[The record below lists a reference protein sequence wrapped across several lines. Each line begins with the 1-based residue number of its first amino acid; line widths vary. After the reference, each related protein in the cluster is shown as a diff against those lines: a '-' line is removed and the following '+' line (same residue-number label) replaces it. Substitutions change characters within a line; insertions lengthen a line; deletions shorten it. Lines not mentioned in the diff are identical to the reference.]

1 MATETQR
8 KTTEVQKSEIQS
20 GDAILWKSNGPI
32 DLSFSFVFGLFFPD
46 WRKRKWK
53 PWHTGFIVRVL
64 DYGEVVEF
72 RLLVSFYSHK
82 VIIR

>member
-53 PWHTGFIVRVL
+53 PWHT
-64 DYGEVVEF
+64 
-72 RLLVSFYSHK
+72 
-82 VIIR
+82 